1 MIRWGSERG
10 WRHPCGDHGK
20 TRANPCIA
28 AIAIAMTVLSACQE
42 ESAGKT
48 APREPDLET
57 SRPYDTPTPAAVL
70 PDAGSLTG
78 MTSADAGTNDV
89 APAADAGAP
98 EDGLL
103 VSSVDLAI
111 QPDPQAAPTG
121 MTGGDPE
128 EPTAQPIEPL
138 LLIAV
143 APQAPTAMVGGM
155 VTFTA
160 TLMGSDG
167 TRRAIGNKVV
177 WQSSAPEV
185 ASIDSRGVATALAL
199 GSTRISARLGSLMG
213 VEVLTV
219 APAGVEGVYIAP
231 SSASIG
237 VGDTQQFR
245 ATVHFANG
253 QILDVTNAVVWTS
266 SRPEIALVDLF
277 PTTWGLA
284 TAFTPGQTEIG
295 FRIFGASAQATLT
308 VIEQ

>member
-1 MIRWGSERG
+1 M
-10 WRHPCGDHGK
+10 
-20 TRANPCIA
+20 CIA
-28 AIAIAMTVLSACQE
+28 AIAIAVLSGCKE
-42 ESAGKT
+42 ESAGKPV
-48 APREPDLET
+48 PREPDLET
-57 SRPYDTPTPAAVL
+57 SRPYDTPTPSAGL
-70 PDAGSLTG
+70 PDAESPTG
-78 MTSADAGTNDV
+78 AGHPSASADAGTNDV
-89 APAADAGAP
+89 APAPGASDAGAP
-98 EDGLL
+98 QDGLL
-103 VSSVDLAI
+103 VSSVDLSI
-111 QPDPQAAPTG
+111 QPDPQPDPTG
-121 MTGGDPE
+121 VTGGDPG
-128 EPTAQPIEPL
+128 EPAAQPMEPL

-143 APQAPTAMVGGM
+143 APQAPTAMVGGI

-160 TLMGSDG
+160 TLMASDG
-167 TRRAIGNKVV
+167 TRRAIADKVI

-185 ASIDSRGVATALAL
+185 ANINSRGVATALAL

-237 VGDTQQFR
+237 VGDTQPFR

-253 QILDVTNAVVWTS
+253 QILDVTNAVIWTS

-284 TAFTPGQTEIG
+284 TAFAPGQTEIG

-308 VIEQ
+308 VLEH